1 MRKDTSQKTVR
12 VKISQTDALDA
23 EKLDIWLA
31 NVTKEL
37 FDLKIQLGWIYS
49 FSFVKNLAELGKPIL
64 QSKLK

>member
-1 MRKDTSQKTVR
+1 MRKDTSQETVR
-12 VKISQTDALDA
+12 VKISQTDALNA

-37 FDLKIQLGWIYS
+37 FDLKIQLGWIYG